1 VTGFLILYFFL
12 LIWPILFVAHALHSL
27 YHFAVE
33 RFLNGDMRHR
43 EPAKTARHVTSSS
56 PTHERAAVNDTGG
69 LTAPPKRGLR

>member
-12 LIWPILFVAHALHSL
+12 LISPILFVAHVLHPL
-27 YHFAVE
+27 NQFAVE

-43 EPAKTARHVTSSS
+43 EPAKTALHVTLSS

-69 LTAPPKRGLR
+69 LTARPKRGLR